1 MVVFKKD
8 SMLYLAL
15 LVSSAEATNFSDPII
30 CYVLDAVLLF
40 YCIVFTALYFKL
52 KFQMAFSQE
61 SPSSDAAAK
70 QERIYE
76 QPLKPT
82 EDHYEDIHRKNQ
94 APSVADPQRPTQAP
108 SVADPQRSTQPRKKK
123 NKTKHKSNAAEAIEL
138 APVPSLPARQ

>member
-1 MVVFKKD
+1 IKVQEAHQGCL
-8 SMLYLAL
+8 SCENNSAYL
-15 LVSSAEATNFSDPII
+15 
-30 CYVLDAVLLF
+30 
-40 YCIVFTALYFKL
+40 
-52 KFQMAFSQE
+52 Q
-61 SPSSDAAAK
+61 
-70 QERIYE
+70 